1 MKPVEKG
8 PSPQRFSD
16 YRDAKPH
23 LIDRLG
29 PHCSY
34 CEAYGVPT
42 ALDVEHIYPKDP
54 HPRHENSWDNFL
66 IACKS
71 CNSKKNSYLGSGRQ
85 RALRGRFLWPHVD
98 NTARAFQYS
107 SDGSVAPAPGLAADL
122 RKLAEGTINMVGAMV
137 DPAKAK
143 DYDQLAIAYSAASHR
158 EEIWREVQSIRKDY
172 LKNPGSARARVF
184 AAIAVRMGY
193 FSIWMEVFSD
203 RPEFRRELISAFK
216 ADPTCFD
223 HGTGPVAKGRI

>member
-8 PSPQRFSD
+8 PAPQRYSN
-16 YRDAKPH
+16 YRDAKPQ

-29 PHCSY
+29 SHCSY

-54 HPRHENSWDNFL
+54 HPSRENDWSNFL

-71 CNSKKNSYLGSGRQ
+71 CNSKKNAYLGTGRQ
-85 RALRGRFLWPHVD
+85 RALRERFFWPHID

-107 SDGSVAPAPGLAADL
+107 SDGSVVPASGLTAEL
-122 RKLAEGTINMVGAMV
+122 RKLAESTIEMVGAMA

-143 DYDQLAIAYSAASHR
+143 SYDQLAIAYSAASHR
-158 EEIWREVQSIRKDY
+158 EEIWREVQTIRADY
-172 LKNPGSARARVF
+172 LKSPGSARARVF
-184 AAIAVRMGY
+184 ATIAVRMGY

-203 RPEFRRELISAFK
+203 RPEFRRELIAAFR
-216 ADPTCFD
+216 ADAACYD
-223 HGTGPVAKGRI
+223 HATVPLARGRI

>member
-8 PSPQRFSD
+8 PAPQRYSN

-29 PHCSY
+29 SHCSY

-54 HPRHENSWDNFL
+54 HPLHENSWDNFL

-71 CNSKKNSYLGSGRQ
+71 CNSKKNSYLGSRRQ
-85 RALRGRFLWPHVD
+85 RALRDRFLWPHID
-98 NTARAFQYS
+98 NTARAFRYL
-107 SDGSVAPAPGLAADL
+107 SDGSVAPAPGLSPDL
-122 RKLAEGTINMVGAMV
+122 QKLAEGTIDMVGAMT

-143 DYDQLAIAYSAASHR
+143 SYDQLAIAYSAASIR
-158 EEIWREVQSIRKDY
+158 EEIWRQVQTVKADY
-172 LKNPGSARARVF
+172 LKDPQPNRARSF
-184 AAIAVRMGY
+184 AGLAVLIGH

-203 RPEFRRELISAFK
+203 RSEFRRELIAAFK
-216 ADPTCFD
+216 ADPACFD
-223 HGTGPVAKGRI
+223 HTASPVIRGRI